1 MATLSA
7 IKIGGWIGRGQS
19 EITRE
24 LLDPFCTPWGP
35 GGPWGALGGPG
46 GALGGPWGV
55 PGGSLGGALGGPPL
69 FPPIPPLDSYAV
81 GSTSGAVYTGK
92 KYCKILWAFPV
103 TLPVGRGRW

>member
-35 GGPWGALGGPG
+35 GGALGGPG
-46 GALGGPWGV
+46 GPRGGPWGG
-55 PGGSLGGALGGPPL
+55 PWGAPL

-81 GSTSGAVYTGK
+81 GSTSGAVYTGLRRTVVAARVQSLLG
-92 KYCKILWAFPV
+92 I
-103 TLPVGRGRW
+103 VGLLAQV